1 MTAMIAVLAHSRC
14 LGLGRQ
20 PWLCAHNIPARPRQ
34 ARMFPVYRRI
44 DAMTTLV
51 SEWPS
56 AGRMK
61 DSGSL
66 TGTVS
71 AFGAVAPTIIPSSR
85 PAPDRL
91 RATMG
96 SDSGLQA
103 SLRITRLMTH
113 STGPLR
119 TTRSDAG
126 GKSTVPG
133 RPGGPAGWVDTRV
146 TWSYLRWR
154 TCAATT
160 GAHLAPP
167 HRRLSAALVAALQTP
182 DPRLSPA

>member
-1 MTAMIAVLAHSRC
+1 
-14 LGLGRQ
+14 
-20 PWLCAHNIPARPRQ
+20 
-34 ARMFPVYRRI
+34 
-44 DAMTTLV
+44 MTTLV

-56 AGRMK
+56 AGRIK

-113 STGPLR
+113 STVPACPWGP
-119 TTRSDAG
+119 
-126 GKSTVPG
+126 V
-133 RPGGPAGWVDTRV
+133 GWVDTRV

-154 TCAATT
+154 TCAATA
-160 GAHLAPP
+160 GANAAPP
-167 HRRLSAALVAALQTP
+167 YRRLSDALVVALQTRTHVLAQRRGP
-182 DPRLSPA
+182 AEDTRQIRLNNAAGRRCVACHIAGGNTRDQPGCLKGCDRL

>member
-1 MTAMIAVLAHSRC
+1 
-14 LGLGRQ
+14 
-20 PWLCAHNIPARPRQ
+20 
-34 ARMFPVYRRI
+34 
-44 DAMTTLV
+44 MTTLL

-56 AGRMK
+56 DGRMC
-61 DSGSL
+61 DSGSWM
-66 TGTVS
+66 GIVS

-119 TTRSDAG
+119 MTRPGAG
-126 GKSTVPG
+126 AKSTVSAW
-133 RPGGPAGWVDTRV
+133 PGGPAGWVDTPV
-146 TWSYLRWR
+146 TWSYLRWL
-154 TCAATT
+154 TCAATV
-160 GAHLAPP
+160 GAQFAPP
-167 HRRLSAALVAALQTP
+167 YRRLSAALITALQTP

>member
-1 MTAMIAVLAHSRC
+1 
-14 LGLGRQ
+14 
-20 PWLCAHNIPARPRQ
+20 
-34 ARMFPVYRRI
+34 
-44 DAMTTLV
+44 MTTLV

-56 AGRMK
+56 DGRIC
-61 DSGSL
+61 DSGSRR
-66 TGTVS
+66 GIVS

-96 SDSGLQA
+96 SDSGLHA
-103 SLRITRLMTH
+103 SRRITRLMTH

-119 TTRSDAG
+119 TTRPGAG

-133 RPGGPAGWVDTRV
+133 CPGGPAGWVDTRV

-154 TCAATT
+154 TCAATS

-167 HRRLSAALVAALQTP
+167 YRRLSVALVVALQTP

>member
-1 MTAMIAVLAHSRC
+1 
-14 LGLGRQ
+14 
-20 PWLCAHNIPARPRQ
+20 
-34 ARMFPVYRRI
+34 
-44 DAMTTLV
+44 MTTLV
-51 SEWPS
+51 SERPS

-85 PAPDRL
+85 PAPDKL

-119 TTRSDAG
+119 MTRSGAG
-126 GKSTVPG
+126 GKSTVLTC
-133 RPGGPAGWVDTRV
+133 PAGPVGWADTRV

-154 TCAATT
+154 ACAATA
-160 GAHLAPP
+160 GAHIAPP
-167 HRRLSAALVAALQTP
+167 YRRLSAALATALQTP
-182 DPRLSPA
+182 DPRLNPA

>member
-1 MTAMIAVLAHSRC
+1 
-14 LGLGRQ
+14 
-20 PWLCAHNIPARPRQ
+20 
-34 ARMFPVYRRI
+34 
-44 DAMTTLV
+44 MTTLV
-51 SEWPS
+51 SERPS
-56 AGRMK
+56 AGRMN
-61 DSGSL
+61 DSGNL

-85 PAPDRL
+85 PAPDKL

-119 TTRSDAG
+119 MTRSGAG
-126 GKSTVPG
+126 ATSTVPAC
-133 RPGGPAGWVDTRV
+133 PDGPAGWVDTRV

-154 TCAATT
+154 TCAATAD
-160 GAHLAPP
+160 GHIAPP
-167 HRRLSAALVAALQTP
+167 YRRLSDALITALPTP

>member
-1 MTAMIAVLAHSRC
+1 
-14 LGLGRQ
+14 
-20 PWLCAHNIPARPRQ
+20 
-34 ARMFPVYRRI
+34 
-44 DAMTTLV
+44 MTTLV

-56 AGRMK
+56 AGKMN
-61 DSGSL
+61 DSGSR

-133 RPGGPAGWVDTRV
+133 RPGGPAGCVDTRV

-167 HRRLSAALVAALQTP
+167 YRRLSAALVATLQTTP
-182 DPRLSPA
+182 DPRLNPA

>member
-1 MTAMIAVLAHSRC
+1 
-14 LGLGRQ
+14 
-20 PWLCAHNIPARPRQ
+20 
-34 ARMFPVYRRI
+34 
-44 DAMTTLV
+44 MTTLV

-56 AGRMK
+56 DGRMN

-96 SDSGLQA
+96 SDNGLQA

-119 TTRSDAG
+119 MTRSGAG

-146 TWSYLRWR
+146 PWSSLRWR
-154 TCAATT
+154 TCAATA
-160 GAHLAPP
+160 GDHLAPP
-167 HRRLSAALVAALQTP
+167 HRRLSVALVTALQTP

>member
-1 MTAMIAVLAHSRC
+1 
-14 LGLGRQ
+14 
-20 PWLCAHNIPARPRQ
+20 
-34 ARMFPVYRRI
+34 
-44 DAMTTLV
+44 MTTLV

-56 AGRMK
+56 GGRIN

-119 TTRSDAG
+119 TTRSGAA
-126 GKSTVPG
+126 GKSTGPAC
-133 RPGGPAGWVDTRV
+133 PGGPAGWVDTRG

-154 TCAATT
+154 TRAATA
-160 GAHLAPP
+160 GAHVVPP
-167 HRRLSAALVAALQTP
+167 YSRLSDALVTALQTP
-182 DPRLSPA
+182 GPTS